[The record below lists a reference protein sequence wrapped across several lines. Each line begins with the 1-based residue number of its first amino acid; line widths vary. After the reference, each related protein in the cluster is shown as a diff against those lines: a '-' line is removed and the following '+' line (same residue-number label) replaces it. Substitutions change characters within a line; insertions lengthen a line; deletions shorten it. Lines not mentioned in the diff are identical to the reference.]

1 MDTKPGINA
10 TWTFDHEANLRLRNN
25 LKNVDLQFHKTYE
38 HLTW

>member
-25 LKNVDLQFHKTYE
+25 LKKIWKILVQFHKTY
-38 HLTW
+38 